1 MNIIK
6 RNRQVEEFTFD
17 KIKKAIAAAFAGLN
31 ELVSKNEIQ
40 AICDVVSQHIQGKD
54 CVEVETIQDL
64 VETALM
70 ERGHYKV
77 AKAYILYRDKRA
89 ACRAVINQFKETIS
103 DERVLLLLEDIQ
115 EHFTSKP
122 YALDFLYAKY
132 RSFYKVDG
140 DTLQMLIKAC
150 S

>member
-54 CVEVETIQDL
+54 GSIS
-64 VETALM
+64 
-70 ERGHYKV
+70 KV
-77 AKAYILYRDKRA
+77 VFTQI
-89 ACRAVINQFKETIS
+89 IS
-103 DERVLLLLEDIQ
+103 
-115 EHFTSKP
+115 
-122 YALDFLYAKY
+122 
-132 RSFYKVDG
+132 
-140 DTLQMLIKAC
+140 LIYTRRN
-150 S
+150 